1 LVLALAVIGV
11 AAYHIAVNAGES
23 RVSASATAFIAN
35 VAPIFTITIGGIAL
49 GERIAPRGWFGVGL
63 SLLGVWLIAYSE
75 GGTVEVQMG
84 TLILLF
90 AAFCWS
96 LFFILQK
103 PLLRS
108 YAPIEVTCYSV
119 WIGTVL
125 LCFFLPGISGPME
138 SASWAATLAV
148 IYLGVFPTVV
158 AYWSWS
164 YVLARVPASRAAIY
178 TYCVPVLSA
187 LMASVW
193 IGERATLL
201 FGIGAALALAGVM
214 MATACRAPEGG
225 SEVGGLTVR
234 TPG

>member
-1 LVLALAVIGV
+1 MLALAAIGV
-11 AAYHIAVNAGES
+11 AAYHIAVNSGES

-35 VAPIFTITIGGIAL
+35 VAPLFTIAIGGIAL
-49 GERIAPRGWFGVGL
+49 GERIAARGWLGVGL
-63 SLLGVWLIAYSE
+63 SLLGVCLIAYSE
-75 GGTVEVQMG
+75 GGTVEVQIG
-84 TLILLF
+84 SLILLF

-119 WIGTVL
+119 WIGTL
-125 LCFFLPGISGPME
+125 ILCFFLPGVFGAME

-178 TYCVPVLSA
+178 TYLVPVLSA

-193 IGERATLL
+193 IGERPTLV
-201 FGIGAALALAGVM
+201 FGIGAALALLGVR
-214 MATACRAPEGG
+214 MATATGDAQGAGELQQHLQEEG
-225 SEVGGLTVR
+225 
-234 TPG
+234 